1 MSFCAGALVFLPV
14 KEELKEREERG
25 RGGQGFR
32 VCLVTHDLWLSDR
45 LWPTWHPLCVKNQCS
60 YMGLENTP
68 PDYLSWV
75 LLSLSVILYYTTSCV
90 LVTVSFP
97 PHFSN
102 LQLFFGI
109 SALLSSFVTE
119 KLEANCFRELSVPS
133 ISWTH
138 GLCLFLSS
146 VWACCCH
153 VGVASACVLNSLS
166 SSAHKPCSLSCPF
179 SWHQFLPPPI
189 IPIIIPCAVISLIKL
204 KILHLTLLFLLV
216 TLPLLSSLCRKSP
229 RSCLYSL
236 SSIYPFH
243 FSFKFTLSDLL
254 APWLRFNVG
263 RKSI

>member
-1 MSFCAGALVFLPV
+1 MTQGIKTRRETWGSPVGKGYPGAAMLLCAGALVLLPV
-14 KEELKEREERG
+14 KEEFSWSAEGEGKRRPGLQSLFG
-25 RGGQGFR
+25 DSW
-32 VCLVTHDLWLSDR
+32 LVTFRQALADLT
-45 LWPTWHPLCVKNQCS
+45 PTLRKPVQLHGAGEYTAS
-60 YMGLENTP
+60 
-68 PDYLSWV
+68 DYLSWV

-138 GLCLFLSS
+138 GLCLFLPCVSLLLPRR
-146 VWACCCH
+146 
-153 VGVASACVLNSLS
+153 VASACVLNSLS

-179 SWHQFLPPPI
+179 SWHQFLPPI
-189 IPIIIPCAVISLIKL
+189 HHSHHYSMCCYFSYQIK

-216 TLPLLSSLCRKSP
+216 TLPLLSSLLP
-229 RSCLYSL
+229 
-236 SSIYPFH
+236 
-243 FSFKFTLSDLL
+243 
-254 APWLRFNVG
+254 
-263 RKSI
+263 